1 MPSTLAG
8 AGNWSASAAFASNG
22 NGASAAFGF
31 GGAGDGS
38 VTSKKERRKK
48 RNEPKVGGN
57 SGNSGNGDNEEDN
70 RRRKGDKHGLQ
81 GPNSM
86 KRRADGHGSIQ
97 NSDPAQSNDAYEV
110 DDLPDS
116 LVFGGSYNLS
126 SSTTASFHDQSR
138 ASDEYAEKIHN
149 QLSADGIHP
158 PAWPPNPGAPS
169 SKQAM
174 ARFRETYEA
183 YRSKAR
189 ASLTRAGLIDDPNK
203 RKRLS
208 EAIPFKG
215 ICDEKCPQY
224 EMIQR
229 ITEADV
235 PSAERDKNGEDAR
248 LEYMVKKLARSA
260 AGQEAPLPM
269 DVRSTRALGV
279 SLNYLFRHV
288 LRDES
293 NLRKVHG
300 FVWDRTRAIRR
311 DFAFFSSMLK
321 AETITQV
328 YVLENIARFHVASLH
343 LLPRQK
349 QAGESIEDVFS
360 EHQELE
366 QLGKTLLSLRDV
378 YDDCNEQN
386 IQCDN
391 EAEFRAYYLLFHGRD
406 PAIVETLQLQWNDRL
421 WEESEEVRIAL
432 TLVEVLHNSQDF
444 IGSSKHREDGPLL
457 AAASAYSS
465 FFDIVHSV
473 AVSYTMAC
481 FAECHFPHIRRAI
494 LQSIK
499 RAMWKPKP
507 PMQDITAEI
516 LNGFLRYD
524 TVDEAIEF
532 AEKHGFEF
540 SRSGSPSQ
548 WTIILKDRLPVPFV
562 KIDHQFSQ
570 ELVEK
575 KRGNW
580 PLHEV
585 LHRTVFERVGSS
597 EYAPARQDESS
608 LFVASDD
615 ESTQQMQQQK
625 NAAVGPGLE
634 TVAKSAFGDAAGSH
648 QKPRTMAPFVL
659 ESDPE
664 SDADLPKVP
673 TRPETVTNNAVW
685 GAPRFGQSGMPS
697 DGAQAKQNPFG
708 TIIKLPDMQQGL
720 KQDGTAPI
728 KPNPFATGSESKAT
742 VSASAGSRNPFATF
756 AAQKLGGLF
765 SSDTNQGSLAPT
777 KPNPFAPSSAN
788 SVSSLFGNKTTHQAS
803 VDSNPFSGFGT
814 LGNSGRTASD
824 KIMPSILAQSS
835 QKSPTTP
842 FPASLGKPVLAG
854 DAFSTAHL
862 PSAAG
867 GVTLNSGPQ
876 VPTEVIKASRQ
887 ASLTN
892 LGAQSSPP
900 FIPALPSTSAPQ
912 RVDKQDNIPSVLT
925 CHKVLQTKVYFH
937 SLPLPLRPP
946 GTLQRRK
953 EFRSRQPLPLGEK
966 VKTSSPRRDLLGDF
980 NRWFVMGDEGLLS
993 EFLIESVTTITR
1005 DAFEQ
1010 YEVEVEEKTRLEEI
1024 AKTNAEVEK
1033 FRVYNLSL
1041 KFFYRWKRNARE
1053 KRLRQVRRQGR
1064 DEMRAF
1070 YAARSA
1076 AESKARKETQE
1087 AEKDCKVGTGSS
1099 ASVRSE
1105 FLSMIRSKKKAKD
1118 DAAES
1123 LLASGILSG
1132 LNGEREAVQAIV
1144 DGDFLPSGNAR
1155 PASSVVLG
1163 LGRTRGSTQAAIN
1176 GDGMPSIREQS
1187 TSRLSLDS
1195 SPGSTK
1201 REGPKT
1207 RVLRELLFSQPGK
1220 STTAGFEKK
1229 EGAKTRAL
1237 RRMLFGQTDTLRRSL
1252 PLLPSGSGNAPET
1265 QKRVSNLSSRWKLK
1279 AMGIVPLADGTAVPE
1294 SLAHE
1299 MWPSP
1304 APRYPRSVSPWRR
1317 RRLSAT
1323 DAIEA
1328 EVRRL
1333 SPIRAIRERFRG
1345 VPGGSALAP
1354 GKRKRY
1360 LDDDGI
1366 AKSGSVE
1373 GDPNKRVISD
1383 SSTSRLAGNI
1393 ETSPTN
1399 KRKRSI
1405 DEEERVTMD
1414 EGISHKRILS
1424 DAAKVRLEL
1433 KALQAEL
1440 EEGAEWYRSQTGRF
1454 RSESEGRGASL
1465 FDESM

>member
-57 SGNSGNGDNEEDN
+57 SGNSGNGDNGEDN

-659 ESDPE
+659 ESASDPE

-742 VSASAGSRNPFATF
+742 VSASAGSQNPFATF

-854 DAFSTAHL
+854 DGSSPSAITTTANSILPAPMKHAPITSLFSSSTFSASPSTAPSIPAFSTAHL

-912 RVDKQDNIPSVLT
+912 RVDKQDNIPSVLSEAAPALT
-925 CHKVLQTKVYFH
+925 SGILGNANVAHS
-937 SLPLPLRPP
+937 SLPQGAADQSLLSQPATTPASAGNASEKKGISISSGSGLFITKPEDSTLSVPP
-946 GTLQRRK
+946 
-953 EFRSRQPLPLGEK
+953 QPLPLGEK

-1176 GDGMPSIREQS
+1176 GD
-1187 TSRLSLDS
+1187 
-1195 SPGSTK
+1195 
-1201 REGPKT
+1201 
-1207 RVLRELLFSQPGK
+1207 
-1220 STTAGFEKK
+1220 
-1229 EGAKTRAL
+1229 
-1237 RRMLFGQTDTLRRSL
+1237 
-1252 PLLPSGSGNAPET
+1252 
-1265 QKRVSNLSSRWKLK
+1265 
-1279 AMGIVPLADGTAVPE
+1279 
-1294 SLAHE
+1294 
-1299 MWPSP
+1299 
-1304 APRYPRSVSPWRR
+1304 
-1317 RRLSAT
+1317 
-1323 DAIEA
+1323 EA